1 MGLGAAAIAL
11 VCGCFAEASIPD
23 QEQFA
28 PLSEL
33 ETSGLAVARVYAAPI
48 PRIESIAVHCWF
60 VIKSA
65 DSQAFDRWE
74 VFERN
79 TGAYGHVFMNDRS
92 PTAGVGAGG
101 TFVIAEVTG
110 SEAEP
115 IVEFI
120 QTASPAYPCK
130 DEYVL
135 FPGPNSNS
143 FAQWI
148 LDSTGWDVTL
158 PSRAIG
164 KDIRPNCP

>member
-1 MGLGAAAIAL
+1 MVLHCEAREVIQLRRSCCVAAMGLGAAAIAL

-60 VIKSA
+60 VIKST
-65 DSQAFDRWE
+65 DSQSFDRWE

-110 SEAEP
+110 
-115 IVEFI
+115 VERQLEF
-120 QTASPAYPCK
+120 PA
-130 DEYVL
+130 D
-135 FPGPNSNS
+135 
-143 FAQWI
+143 
-148 LDSTGWDVTL
+148 DD
-158 PSRAIG
+158 
-164 KDIRPNCP
+164 